1 MAAMAAMALPVSL
14 LGKDFGMKNY
24 AIIEDGIVINA
35 IVADIDFAQAN
46 GLVLLT
52 DGAGIGWSYIDGQFI
67 DGRVYSEPEI
77 EPTLTKEE
85 LLDQLQALQAQ
96 IIALEETSS

>member
-1 MAAMAAMALPVSL
+1 MAAMALFVSL
-14 LGKDFGMKNY
+14 LGKEFDMENY
-24 AIIEDGIVINA
+24 AIIEDGIVTNA

-67 DGRVYSEPEI
+67 DGRVYPETEI

-85 LLDQLQALQAQ
+85 LLAQLQALQAQ
-96 IIALEETSS
+96 ITVLGE

>member
-1 MAAMAAMALPVSL
+1 ME
-14 LGKDFGMKNY
+14 NY

-52 DGAGIGWSYIDGQFI
+52 GGAGIGWSYVDGQFI
-67 DGRVYSEPEI
+67 DERVYPEPEI
-77 EPTLTKEE
+77 EPTLTKEK
-85 LLDQLQALQAQ
+85 LLAQLQALQTQ
-96 IIALEETSS
+96 IETLEETPS